1 VIAPAEEESL
11 WVGAE
16 ESIPCDCTTTAAA
29 AAAAV
34 AAEEGLVVATLGLLF
49 DDALLLLLATL
60 CCFSSIFALRIL
72 RFRAEVCWRAIVC

>member
-1 VIAPAEEESL
+1 VIDPAEEESL

-16 ESIPCDCTTTAAA
+16 ESIPCDCTTT

>member
-29 AAAAV
+29 AVA

>member
-29 AAAAV
+29 AA